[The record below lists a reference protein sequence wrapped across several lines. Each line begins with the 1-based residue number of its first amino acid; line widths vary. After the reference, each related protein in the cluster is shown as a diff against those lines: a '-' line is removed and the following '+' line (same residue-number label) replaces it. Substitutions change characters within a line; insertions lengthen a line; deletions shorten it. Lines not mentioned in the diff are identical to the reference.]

1 MKFIAEACK
10 SSRDLALLLKSPI
23 IKTDKKQAILKMA
36 CISTEPGILACA
48 ISYILGTKK
57 LFSDRQW
64 ITGEEA
70 VSI

>member
-1 MKFIAEACK
+1 M
-10 SSRDLALLLKSPI
+10 
-23 IKTDKKQAILKMA
+23 T
-36 CISTEPGILACA
+36 CISTKPGILANA
-48 ISYILGTKK
+48 TSYILGTKK